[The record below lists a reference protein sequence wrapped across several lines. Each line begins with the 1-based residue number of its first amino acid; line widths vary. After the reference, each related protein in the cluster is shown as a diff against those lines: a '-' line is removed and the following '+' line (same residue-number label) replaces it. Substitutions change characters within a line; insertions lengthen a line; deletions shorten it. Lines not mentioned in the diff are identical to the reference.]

1 MFPEH
6 FYPLSMQDKLNN
18 WRTTTLILTAIF
30 FLASFLWFSGDAPFL
45 FYHYISMNFI
55 WFCCFSRTI
64 FNVLGLSQD
73 GFSQLKMKHI
83 WKMAIEK
90 LPKWRIYK
98 SLLYYQR
105 HENDMNDEVMVSYVT
120 VRDHGAICNLQES
133 WYGVFLATE
142 PWNGTANGLPLTAD
156 DGHQNHLFRIL
167 WYLCFSTFVYS
178 ICIEL

>member
-55 WFCCFSRTI
+55 CFCCFSRTN

-120 VRDHGAICNLQES
+120 FKRSWCHTWLTRELVWCISSYRAMEWNCKWSATNCRWWASES
-133 WYGVFLATE
+133 SV
-142 PWNGTANGLPLTAD
+142 
-156 DGHQNHLFRIL
+156 
-167 WYLCFSTFVYS
+167 
-178 ICIEL
+178 